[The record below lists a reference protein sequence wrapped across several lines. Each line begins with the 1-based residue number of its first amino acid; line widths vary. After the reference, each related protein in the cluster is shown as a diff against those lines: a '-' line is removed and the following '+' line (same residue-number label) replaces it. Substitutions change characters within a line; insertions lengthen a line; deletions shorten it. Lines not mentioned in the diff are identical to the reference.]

1 MTDAAVAPSAPQPVK
16 EVVLEVTDLSV
27 NFEMRHGTVHAVDG
41 VSFSVGAG
49 EIVGVLGESGSGKSV
64 TMLAVF
70 GLVPRPGRIVAGS
83 VRLDG
88 RDLASISR
96 RELSQ
101 IRGRQLAY
109 IPPDAGAALN
119 PVTRIET
126 QVGEGLTAHIPN
138 ITKSERRSR
147 VLDILGKVGLPN
159 PQTQSRQ
166 YPHEL
171 SGGMQQRVAIAMGV
185 QLGPSLLIADEPTT
199 ALDVT
204 IQAQILKLLIDIR
217 EQSQT
222 SILYVTH
229 DVTTVTE
236 ICDRV
241 LVMYAGQIVESG
253 RVVDVC
259 SKPAHPYTQALLEAV
274 PPLGGERPEQL
285 ATIPGAPPSAQNW
298 PSGCRFAARC
308 QLRRRLDEPEQCTAE
323 APRLHILDNGRES
336 RCHFVAEASALW
348 EAEIS

>member
-1 MTDAAVAPSAPQPVK
+1 MGASASSTSDA
-16 EVVLEVTDLSV
+16 EVVLEVTDLAVS
-27 NFEMRHGTVHAVDG
+27 FELRSGTVRAVDG
-41 VSFSVGAG
+41 VSFAVRKG

-70 GLVPRPGRIVAGS
+70 GLVPRPGRIVSGS

-88 RDLASISR
+88 NDLRKLGKRDLAR
-96 RELSQ
+96 L
-101 IRGRQLAY
+101 RGRRLAY

-119 PVTRIET
+119 PVTRIGA
-126 QVGEGLTAHIPN
+126 QVAEGLAAHIPELS
-138 ITKSERRSR
+138 TSQRRTR
-147 VLDILGKVGLPN
+147 VLDVLRKVGLPR
-159 PQTQSRQ
+159 PATQSRQ

-204 IQAQILKLLIDIR
+204 IQAQILKLLLDIGD
-217 EQSQT
+217 ESQT

-253 RVVDVC
+253 RVIDVC
-259 SKPAHPYTQALLEAV
+259 VRPAHPYTQALLHAV
-274 PPLGGERPEQL
+274 PPLGGERPEML
-285 ATIPGAPPSAQNW
+285 ATIPGLPPNAQQW
-298 PSGCRFAARC
+298 PTGCRFAERC
-308 QLRRRLDEPEQCTAE
+308 ELRQKLGAPDECTSRAPEL
-323 APRLHILDNGRES
+323 RILDQGQAS
-336 RCHFVAEASALW
+336 RCHFVDDAMASWQGSIA
-348 EAEIS
+348 